1 MIPHQRVGDQAGD
14 QQAVALEAAR
24 ALARAIGESE
34 IFRRFEAAQD
44 AFMRDEP
51 ARRRFQAYQVR
62 EEELNLAAMW
72 GGPQPDDQVALQREW
87 QQVSAMPALR
97 AYLEARAAVRDLF
110 QEVTGRITEDIGVD
124 YGAACSPAGG
134 CC

>member
-1 MIPHQRVGDQAGD
+1 MLPNQRFGNNTNEVQET
-14 QQAVALEAAR
+14 ALEAAR
-24 ALARAIGESE
+24 ALAQAIGESE
-34 IFRRFEAAQD
+34 IFRRFEEAQD

-51 ARRRFQAYQVR
+51 VRRRFQTYQVR
-62 EEELNLAAMW
+62 EQELNLAAMW
-72 GGPQPDDQVALQREW
+72 GGAQPDDQAALQREW
-87 QQVSAMPALR
+87 QQVSAMPTLR

-110 QEVTGRITEDIGVD
+110 REVAGRITENIGVD